1 MSSAEVITA
10 AGIQRAN
17 DIIEIASQV
26 GLSLPVA
33 VTLVQKESNG
43 RNVWGSDGVSTGGA
57 YVKGGPVTKQ
67 NYEAYK
73 ALRKAGRIGM
83 QGVGPT
89 QLTWWEFQDRA
100 DAQGGCWDYRTNL
113 RVGFEI
119 LRDLQARYG
128 TREGFRRYN
137 GSGAAAEKYAAD
149 AMSKLSSWTSKL
161 ANRPTPAPKPA
172 GRPVLELGSKG
183 QAVRELQEYMNTVF
197 PRYSKLVVDG
207 VYGPETVKVVREFQF
222 RSKIRVDGVVGS
234 VTWAR
239 LGL

>member
-17 DIIEIASQV
+17 DIIEIANQV

-67 NYEAYK
+67 NYEAYR
-73 ALRKAGRIGM
+73 ALRKAGKIGM

-119 LRDLQARYG
+119 LKDLQARYG

-137 GSGAAAEKYAAD
+137 GSGPAAEKYATD
-149 AMSKLSSWTSKL
+149 AMSKLSGWTAKL
-161 ANRPTPAPKPA
+161 GARPSPAPKPA
-172 GRPVLELGSKG
+172 GLPELKVGSTG
-183 QAVRELQEYMNTVF
+183 QVVRDLQAYLNRVF

-207 VYGPETVKVVREFQF
+207 VFGAETDKVVREFQF
-222 RSKIRVDGVVGS
+222 RSKIKVDGVVGS